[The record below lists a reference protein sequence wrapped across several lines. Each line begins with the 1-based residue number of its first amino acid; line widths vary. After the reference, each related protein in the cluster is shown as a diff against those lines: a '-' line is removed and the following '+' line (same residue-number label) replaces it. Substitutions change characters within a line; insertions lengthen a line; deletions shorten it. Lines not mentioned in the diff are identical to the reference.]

1 MLGRQVK
8 VLEAL
13 ERTAQFVKTNTPPG
27 ANGKYVEHVGQLE
40 TVVGDL
46 RADARDQVLGQ
57 RMSRA
62 KTQAVRAAIKTLRET
77 HLRPISRI
85 AFALKDEI
93 PGIERATHL
102 PRRRLHVIKLAAEAR
117 GVRDNAKRYEQVFV
131 DSGRDPDFIAKL
143 DAAIAEMV
151 ERHKEHARA
160 IGFQV
165 GATAGVVQDIR
176 QARRLVT
183 LLDVQVLTGFADDE
197 AKLAE
202 WRSAK
207 RVQAKSGARREEA
220 PIARE
225 EVAAEVAQ
233 PRLSVAA

>member
-27 ANGKYVEHVGQLE
+27 ANGKYADLAGQLE
-40 TVVGDL
+40 KVVGEL
-46 RADARDQVLGQ
+46 QADARDQVLGR

-62 KTQAVRAAIKTLRET
+62 TTQSVRAAIKRLRET
-77 HLRPISRI
+77 HLRPLSRI
-85 AFALKDEI
+85 AHAMKEEI

-102 PRRRLHVIKLAAEAR
+102 PRRRLHVTKLAAEAR
-117 GVRDNAKRYEQVFV
+117 GVRDNAKLYEQVFV

-143 DAAIAEMV
+143 DEAIAEMV
-151 ERHKEHARA
+151 ERHREHARA

-165 GATAGVVQDIR
+165 GATAGVAQGIR
-176 QARRLVT
+176 HARRLET
-183 LLDVQVLTGFADDE
+183 LLDCQVLTGFADDQ

-207 RVQAKSGARREEA
+207 RVQEKSGARHEDA
-220 PIARE
+220 PIERE
-225 EVAAEVAQ
+225 QGIESPQ
-233 PRLSVAA
+233 PRLMVAA

>member
-13 ERTAQFVKTNTPPG
+13 GRTAQFVKTNTPPG
-27 ANGKYVEHVGQLE
+27 ANGKYAELAGQLE
-40 TVVGDL
+40 QVVGEL
-46 RADARDQVLGQ
+46 QADARDQVLGR

-62 KTQAVRAAIKTLRET
+62 TTQAVRAANKTLRDT

-85 AFALKDEI
+85 AHAMKDEI

-102 PRRRLHVIKLAAEAR
+102 PRRRLHVTKLAAEAR
-117 GVRDNAKRYEQVFV
+117 GVRDNAKLYEQVFV

-143 DAAIAEMV
+143 DEAIAEMV
-151 ERHKEHARA
+151 ELYREHSRA

-165 GATAGVVQDIR
+165 GATAGVAQDIR
-176 QARRLVT
+176 YARRLVT
-183 LLDVQVLTGFADDE
+183 LLDCQVLTGFADDQ

-202 WRSAK
+202 WRLAK

-220 PIARE
+220 PVEIEGVVEAP
-225 EVAAEVAQ
+225 Q
-233 PRLSVAA
+233 PRLVVAA